1 MVAKRH
7 DFRDKHQNSSSDPS
21 RQSRLFSE
29 NASSASPYCPLIN
42 RGRTAVSDLGVGL
55 ILWRLKH
62 LDIFVTLQSFWFW
75 IIVSNVTSYPHV
87 LVWIREAQ
95 TLMWV
100 RAQSSG
106 IGPVCN
112 SCAIIKCLFSYEMIL
127 WLYWI
132 NSNRITSLS
141 SGVLVSGWLVCSI
154 GHNWTVEVGLNRS

>member
-29 NASSASPYCPLIN
+29 NASSASPHCPLIN
-42 RGRTAVSDLGVGL
+42 RERTAVCDLGMGL
-55 ILWRLKH
+55 ILWGLNH

-75 IIVSNVTSYPHV
+75 IIVSNVPSYPRV

-100 RAQSSG
+100 RAQGSG
-106 IGPVCN
+106 IGPVVT
-112 SCAIIKCLFSYEMIL
+112 LVP
-127 WLYWI
+127 
-132 NSNRITSLS
+132 LS
-141 SGVLVSGWLVCSI
+141 SAYSYTKWSCDSIESTAIESRLCPLVSL
-154 GHNWTVEVGLNRS
+154 